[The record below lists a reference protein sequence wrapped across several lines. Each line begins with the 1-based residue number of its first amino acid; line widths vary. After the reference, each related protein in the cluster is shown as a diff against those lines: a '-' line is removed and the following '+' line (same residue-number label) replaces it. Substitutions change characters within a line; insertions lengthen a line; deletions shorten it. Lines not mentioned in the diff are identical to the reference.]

1 MNKIVAIQADALSS
15 INVKT
20 DTTFLIAL
28 EAQKKTLSDILV
40 SNKRPKFNQWKSLC
54 KS

>member
-20 DTTFLIAL
+20 DTTLLIAL
-28 EAQKKTLSDILV
+28 EAQKDFIRYTGIKQKT
-40 SNKRPKFNQWKSLC
+40 
-54 KS
+54 